1 MGYPP
6 LPLPR
11 ELPNGSQKAQ
21 PWITRIDPNHGQLGV
36 TLSCLKRADG
46 SPAGVSTA
54 NIPLL
59 LSRVSDYGSLSG
71 EGQQRSARGR
81 IRTGEW

>member
-36 TLSCLKRADG
+36 TLRCLKRADG
-46 SPAGVSTA
+46 LP
-54 NIPLL
+54 
-59 LSRVSDYGSLSG
+59 SRG
-71 EGQQRSARGR
+71 EHCEHTLAPEQ
-81 IRTGEW
+81 GE